1 MARKN
6 YADQVRLLVRILPL
20 VAEEKVFALKGGTA
34 INLFFRNL
42 PRLSVDIDLTYLP
55 IKDRDASL
63 ADIKDAM
70 GRIRDRIE
78 GTRDLNATT
87 TQRDG
92 GAPRIIASKGRTRI
106 KIETSPVI
114 RGIVFDPI
122 VGRVSEAV
130 EDEFGFAE
138 MNLVSFEDVYGGK
151 LHAALDRQHP
161 RDLYDVKYLYEN
173 EGITE
178 DLFRAFLIYVASSSR
193 PVHELLNPNR
203 IALEAAYEKEFI
215 GMTNH
220 DVELLELLEVR
231 ERLIGDIQ
239 SRLTGLVADFLM
251 TLQAGEPDFDLIGLP
266 DAADL
271 PAVQWKV
278 RNLKRFVESNP
289 DKHAEQTRKLQQL
302 LNKS

>member
-1 MARKN
+1 MARKD

-78 GTRDLNATT
+78 GMRDLNATM

-92 GAPRIIASKGRTRI
+92 GAPRIIVSKGRSRI
-106 KIETSPVI
+106 KIETSPVT
-114 RGIVFDPI
+114 RGVVFDPI
-122 VGRVSEAV
+122 VKRVSKAV

-138 MNLVSFEDVYGGK
+138 MNLASFEDVYGGK

-161 RDLYDVKYLYEN
+161 RDFFDIKYLYAN

-178 DLFRAFLIYVASSSR
+178 DLFRAFMVYVASSPR
-193 PVHELLNPNR
+193 PAHELLNPNR
-203 IALEAAYEKEFI
+203 FSLDEVYAKEFV
-215 GMTNH
+215 GMDNKDTK
-220 DVELLELLEVR
+220 LSELLEVR
-231 ERLIGDIQ
+231 EKLIDDIQ
-239 SRLTGLVADFLM
+239 SRLDGSVAEFLM
-251 TLQAGEPDFDLIGLP
+251 TLQAGKPNFDLIDLP
-266 DAADL
+266 DAAEL
-271 PAVQWKV
+271 PAVKWKV
-278 RNLKRFVESNP
+278 RNLKMLIESNP
-289 DKHAEQTRKLQQL
+289 DKHAKQL
-302 LNKS
+302 KQLTDLFH